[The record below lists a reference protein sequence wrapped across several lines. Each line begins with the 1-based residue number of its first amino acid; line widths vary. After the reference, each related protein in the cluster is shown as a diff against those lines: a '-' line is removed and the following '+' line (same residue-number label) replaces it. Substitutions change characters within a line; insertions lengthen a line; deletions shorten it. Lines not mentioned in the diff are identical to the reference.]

1 MKTIVKTAA
10 LAGLLA
16 ATAAC
21 LVKDTRHTLYL
32 DPDGRLEWTAL
43 ETDVHAEGGEPA
55 ALAAEEEGYL
65 ADVQSGESGVY
76 RAFRSL
82 GALQADCRILRDR
95 RPYAVWTEARFA
107 SLDAVGQTVLDRFG
121 VPGQATLRTEKGETC
136 FELVCYPDRAVDN
149 AGEDAKTLEALV
161 EGFDRYRIVLT
172 RGRFTAATGFRLE
185 DNGRSAIPVEPDKDA
200 VLADGGAVR
209 FALRWQDAER

>member
-1 MKTIVKTAA
+1 MNAIVRTAA
-10 LAGLLA
+10 LAGMLVLMP
-16 ATAAC
+16 AC

-43 ETDVHAEGGEPA
+43 ETDVHSDGSDPVA
-55 ALAAEEEGYL
+55 AAAEEEGYL
-65 ADVQSGESGVY
+65 DGVRSGESGIY

-82 GALQADCRILRDR
+82 DARQADCRILRDR
-95 RPYAVWTEARFA
+95 RPYAVWTEARFE
-107 SLDAVGQTVLDRFG
+107 SLDAVSQSILDRFH
-121 VPGQATLRTEKGETC
+121 VPGQATLRTENGETC
-136 FELVCYPDRAVDN
+136 FELVCYPDRAADD
-149 AGEDAKTLEALV
+149 AGEDAKMLEALV

-172 RGRFTAATGFRLE
+172 RGRFTGATGFRLE
-185 DNGRSAIPVEPDKDA
+185 DNGRAAVPVEPDKDA